1 LSAGTPAPGGARRR
15 VAVAASARYPDLRED
30 WPIQRDAMSSLGL
43 DATPEVWT
51 DERVRW
57 GEFDLVVAN
66 GAWDN
71 IHRPAEFLEW
81 VDLIAETG
89 VPLVNAPAT
98 LRWNIDKR
106 YLGDLEAAGVPTV
119 PTTWVGAGQV
129 KDAARVKLPEVVV
142 KPAVSGG
149 GFRTARYEAAEH
161 DRARAHVADLVSAGA
176 TAMIQP
182 YQSSVDAGGE
192 VGVIALGGMV
202 SHAITKG
209 PMIRRGAGA
218 RDSLV
223 GNETIRPASPDARQL
238 GVAVQALAAAEVV
251 HGPTAYARIDLVRLD
266 DGSPAVL
273 ELELLDPALFF
284 EQHPEGALRF
294 ARVLRDRIDAG

>member
-1 LSAGTPAPGGARRR
+1 M
-15 VAVAASARYPDLRED
+15 AVAASARYPDLRDD
-30 WPIQRDAMSSLGL
+30 WPIQRDAMAALGL
-43 DATPEVWT
+43 YATPEVWT

-57 GEFDLVVAN
+57 GDFDLVVAN

-81 VDLIAETG
+81 VGLVADTG

-106 YLGDLEAAGVPTV
+106 YLADLEAAGVPTV
-119 PTTWVGAGQV
+119 PTTWVGAGQIV
-129 KDAARVKLPEVVV
+129 DAARVSLPEAEVVV

-149 GFRTARYEAAEH
+149 GFRTARYELAEH

-176 TAMIQP
+176 TAMIQR
-182 YQSSVDAGGE
+182 YQSSVDAVGE

-202 SHAITKG
+202 SHAIAKG

-218 RDSLV
+218 RDTLV
-223 GNETIRPASPDARQL
+223 GNETIGPASPDAAQL
-238 GVAVQALAAAEVV
+238 AVAVHALAAAEVM

-284 EQHPEGALRF
+284 EQHPDGARRF
-294 ARVLRDRIDAG
+294 ARVLRDRVDAV

>member
-1 LSAGTPAPGGARRR
+1 M
-15 VAVAASARYPDLRED
+15 AA
-30 WPIQRDAMSSLGL
+30 LGL

-51 DERVRW
+51 DGRVRW
-57 GEFDLVVAN
+57 DAFDLVVAN

-81 VDLIAETG
+81 VDLVAGTG

-106 YLGDLEAAGVPTV
+106 YLGDLEVAGVPTV
-119 PTTWVGAGQV
+119 RTTWVGAGQV
-129 KDAARVKLPEVVV
+129 AEAARVPLPDGEVVV

-149 GFRTARYEAAEH
+149 GFRTARYEVAEH

-182 YQSSVDAGGE
+182 YQSSVDADGE
-192 VGVIALGGMV
+192 VGVIMLGGMV

-209 PMIRRGAGA
+209 AMIRRGAGA
-218 RDSLV
+218 RDTLV
-223 GNETIRPASPDARQL
+223 GNETIGPASPDVAQL
-238 GVAVQALAAAEVV
+238 GVAVQVLGAAEAV

-266 DGSPAVL
+266 DGSPSVL

-284 EQHPEGALRF
+284 EQHPQSALRF
-294 ARVLRDRIDAG
+294 ARVLRDRIHEA